1 MQSLKKVFLVVLLAM
16 IVSAFTCSQQPA
28 PTVCQNIPGPSL
40 LEQYIPDLKLADTMF
55 KLSVLQVGRLDS
67 IRQKDIAKVLD
78 ESDALLSAGT
88 TYDGLV
94 MYLLPK
100 FKWIQEFGGQEIVI
114 VGEYFTSFE
123 GIKTPI
129 EARDI
134 CYLKSHIDGQ
144 RKKVLPWIKKA
155 M

>member
-1 MQSLKKVFLVVLLAM
+1 MKKYRSLILILLLAFA
-16 IVSAFTCSQQPA
+16 VSAFTCSKQT
-28 PTVCQNIPGPSL
+28 PTVCQDVPGPSL
-40 LEQYIPDLKLADTMF
+40 LETYIPDLKLADTMF
-55 KLSVLQVGRLDS
+55 KLSVLQIGRLDS
-67 IRQKDIAKVLD
+67 VRQKDVAKVLD
-78 ESDALLSAGT
+78 EAEALLNAGT

-100 FKWIQEFGGQEIVI
+100 FKWMQEFGGQEIVI

-129 EARDI
+129 EVRDV

-144 RKKVLPWIKKA
+144 RKKVLPWIKKT